1 MGLLKHFRSKSRLVK
16 RDPVEKFDLLPP
28 KRNYISILD
37 QEALRPILYNIF
49 TFVCPHAVDERYKP
63 IEECIIGNG
72 CMLCDLRDLA
82 HCASVKRGWSG
93 IAMFMLSVTALST
106 SLIIFLSALANKGLA
121 DIAMSESKPSTIANA
136 KKYFP
141 SSANIIVS
149 VANFQMFQAN
159 GFIFLSV
166 LSALTRTWLLSFKYY
181 VYPS

>member
-28 KRNYISILD
+28 TRNYISILD

-63 IEECIIGNG
+63 IEECIIGYG

-106 SLIIFLSALANKGLA
+106 SLII
-121 DIAMSESKPSTIANA
+121 
-136 KKYFP
+136 
-141 SSANIIVS
+141 SSLQWLTKVS
-149 VANFQMFQAN
+149 QISLHQNRSRP
-159 GFIFLSV
+159 L
-166 LSALTRTWLLSFKYY
+166 LRTRRDTFHAARTA
-181 VYPS
+181 